1 MVLQGSTFVSI
12 SVFSRSQFSHSLP
25 LYCLVFIVICIP
37 LSHAHIILLKGLEPQ
52 WTMCWAVAQ
61 SGSPRPPSRDAE
73 ADMYYWRFCPQWFSD
88 WHSRWTSLQKIHI
101 TGPRLIASLTPQ
113 ALEVS
118 SSLISYIFFPL
129 ILETLSL
136 SYAGFLW
143 WAFYAF
149 YSFDGS
155 IFWKSN

>member
-1 MVLQGSTFVSI
+1 LAALGRPVLHCDLKMVLQASTFVSI

-88 WHSRWTSLQKIHI
+88 WHSR
-101 TGPRLIASLTPQ
+101 
-113 ALEVS
+113 
-118 SSLISYIFFPL
+118 
-129 ILETLSL
+129 
-136 SYAGFLW
+136 
-143 WAFYAF
+143 
-149 YSFDGS
+149 
-155 IFWKSN
+155 